1 MSTATR
7 DWSLASGERQTS
19 PHFRDVNAA
28 HQARYR
34 WAADVLRTVPVR
46 FGADV
51 FSATGY
57 GTAFLATEVGGCWH
71 GYDGCAE
78 AVALAARTHP
88 HLAFSAARFPCP
100 LPEGEYDAVVSIES
114 IEHIADDR
122 AFAAALA
129 GMLVPGGHLLISVP
143 NEVRIP
149 AAAFGNRFHERH
161 YTPDALNALMDGLG
175 LELVGR
181 YGQRIHRFVET
192 AYGPQRR
199 GRVDD
204 ALQGVQPDPAWDS
217 VPCALLAHYRRVA

>member
-1 MSTATR
+1 MTATR

-19 PHFRDVNAA
+19 PHFADANAA
-28 HQARYR
+28 HRARYQ
-34 WAADVLRTVPVR
+34 WAVDMLRAVPVR

-57 GTAFLATEVGGCWH
+57 GTAYLSREIGGVWE
-71 GYDGCAE
+71 GFDGSHE
-78 AVALAARTHP
+78 AVALAATAHP
-88 HLAFSAARFPCP
+88 HLAFSVARFPCP
-100 LPEGEYDAVVSIES
+100 LPVGTCDAVVSIES
-114 IEHIADDR
+114 IEHVEDDR
-122 AFAAALA
+122 TFAAALVE
-129 GMLVPGGHLLISVP
+129 MLRVGGDLLVSVP
-143 NEVRIP
+143 NEDRIP
-149 AAAFGNRFHERH
+149 AAAFGNRFHVRH
-161 YTPDALNALMDGLG
+161 YTPDTLTALFAGLG
-175 LELVGR
+175 LEVIGR